1 MNSQNSRPITELFGD
16 AISQLGK
23 LVGNEFALA
32 RAEISEKAAQAS
44 RAGMMIGMGAVI
56 MIPALVILLFAA
68 SAALVKSG
76 LSEPVAHLLTGG
88 TVTVVAISL
97 IAIGMG
103 RLSGD
108 ALKPSVMLEQVQRDK
123 SAVEEMVR

>member
-1 MNSQNSRPITELFGD
+1 MNSQNSRSIPELFGD

-56 MIPALVILLFAA
+56 MMPALVLLLFAA
-68 SAALVKSG
+68 SAALVQSG
-76 LSEPVAHLLTGG
+76 LSEPVAHLLAGG
-88 TVTVVAISL
+88 VAAVSAISL
-97 IAIGMG
+97 IAIGIG

-108 ALKPSVMLEQVQRDK
+108 ALKPAVTLEQFQRDK
-123 SAVEEMVR
+123 SAAKEMVR

>member
-103 RLSGD
+103 RL
-108 ALKPSVMLEQVQRDK
+108 
-123 SAVEEMVR
+123 